1 MLELL
6 LEIAIDNGWAMD
18 VQAMQM
24 ALQQAM
30 MDQPFGQYA
39 ANQCINKR

>member
-6 LEIAIDNGWAMD
+6 LEIAINNGWAMD
-18 VQAMQM
+18 VQAVQM

-39 ANQCINKR
+39 ADQCSKDR